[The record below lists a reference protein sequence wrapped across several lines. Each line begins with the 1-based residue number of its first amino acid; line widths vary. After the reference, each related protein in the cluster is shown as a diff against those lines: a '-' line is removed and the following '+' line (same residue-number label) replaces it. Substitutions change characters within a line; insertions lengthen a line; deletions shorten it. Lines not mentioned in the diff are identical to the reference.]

1 MRKPV
6 VFPRTLAL
14 ALLAFTLAACQ
25 LVPERPP
32 APVLHDL
39 GSAPAASLAVTWRP
53 QLQVTA
59 PPWLDD
65 GAVHYR
71 LPGSATQLAAYRGH
85 RWAAPPSQLLAQR
98 LQLLLAPPAPAAPVR
113 NLEIDLQSFEQRFQP
128 AGGAEAVL
136 AARVTLFERR
146 GGPVLASRDF
156 TLAVPCVSAD
166 VDGGVAAMAAGMATL
181 ALDIGQWLTAAGN
194 VSP

>member
-1 MRKPV
+1 M
-6 VFPRTLAL
+6 
-14 ALLAFTLAACQ
+14 
-25 LVPERPP
+25 
-32 APVLHDL
+32 
-39 GSAPAASLAVTWRP
+39 
-53 QLQVTA
+53 
-59 PPWLDD
+59 
-65 GAVHYR
+65 
-71 LPGSATQLAAYRGH
+71 
-85 RWAAPPSQLLAQR
+85 
-98 LQLLLAPPAPAAPVR
+98 APPAPAAPVR
-113 NLEIDLQSFEQRFQP
+113 MLEIDLQGFEQRFQP

>member
-6 VFPRTLAL
+6 VFPRTLTL

-32 APVLHDL
+32 APMLHDL
-39 GSAPAASLAVTWRP
+39 GSAPAASLAVSWRP
-53 QLQVTA
+53 RLQVTA
-59 PPWLDD
+59 PPWLDG

-71 LPGSATQLAAYRGH
+71 LPGGATQLAAYRGH

-98 LQLLLAPPAPAAPVR
+98 LQFLLAPPPPAAPVR
-113 NLEIDLQSFEQRFQP
+113 MLEIDLQSFEQRFQA

-136 AARVTLFERR
+136 VARVTLFERS
-146 GGPVLASRDF
+146 GGPLLASRDF
-156 TLAVPCVSAD
+156 SLAVPCVSAD

-181 ALDIGQWLTAAGN
+181 ALDIGQWLTAAGV

>member
-1 MRKPV
+1 MRKKV
-6 VFPRTLAL
+6 VFPRTLTL

-85 RWAAPPSQLLAQR
+85 RWAAPPSQLLVQR

-113 NLEIDLQSFEQRFQP
+113 SLEIDLQGFEQRFQA
-128 AGGAEAVL
+128 AGGAEAAL
-136 AARVTLFERR
+136 AARVTLLESR

-156 TLAVPCVSAD
+156 ARAVPCASAD
-166 VDGGVAAMAAGMATL
+166 VDGGVAAMAEGMAAL
-181 ALDIGQWLTAAGN
+181 ALDIGQWLTSAATA
-194 VSP
+194 PP

>member
-6 VFPRTLAL
+6 IFPRTLTL
-14 ALLAFTLAACQ
+14 ALLAFTLSACQ

-39 GSAPAASLAVTWRP
+39 GTAPAASLTLSWRP

-59 PPWLDD
+59 PPWLDG

-98 LQLLLAPPAPAAPVR
+98 LQFLLAPPPPAAPVR
-113 NLEIDLQSFEQRFQP
+113 ALEVDLQGFEQRFQSVS
-128 AGGAEAVL
+128 GAEAVL
-136 AARVTLFERR
+136 TARVTLFERR
-146 GGPVLASRDF
+146 GAAVLASRDF
-156 TLAVPCVSAD
+156 TLAVPCVSPD
-166 VDGGVAAMAAGMATL
+166 VDGGVAALAEGMATL
-181 ALDIGQWLTAAGN
+181 ALNIAQWLATTDS

>member
-1 MRKPV
+1 MRKKV
-6 VFPRTLAL
+6 VFPRTLTL

-59 PPWLDD
+59 PPWLDG

-113 NLEIDLQSFEQRFQP
+113 SLEIDLQSFEQRFQS

-146 GGPVLASRDF
+146 GGPLLASRDF

-166 VDGGVAAMAAGMATL
+166 VDGGVAAMAAGMAAL